1 MPIISQIIC
10 DGCQAVKK
18 QTNHWYTLVINEDHE
33 ACIRPMAM
41 TPIDLLKADAAGV
54 QYLCGRRCV
63 IGALDQ
69 WMDHLTAPPS
79 QPFQCKANGTGKRNP
94 SEVGV

>member
-18 QTNHWYTLVINEDHE
+18 ETNHWYTLIINPSE
-33 ACIRPMAM
+33 ACLRPMAT
-41 TPIDLLKADAAGV
+41 TPVDFFKADAAGV

-63 IGALDQ
+63 IEALDH
-69 WMDHLTAPPS
+69 WMGRFTAPAS
-79 QPFQCKANGTGKRNP
+79 QPFHGKANGR
-94 SEVGV
+94 VGAH